1 MTHHLTF
8 NQYPKSVQLM
18 FEARRAKAHD
28 NEVKMDND
36 EIRKRRAIVEEAKN
50 TKTYGKGGDVF

>member
-1 MTHHLTF
+1 MTNHLTF
-8 NQYPKSVQLM
+8 YQYPKSVQLM

-28 NEVKMDND
+28 NEVKMDNE

>member
-1 MTHHLTF
+1 MTNHLTF

-28 NEVKMDND
+28 NETKMDN
-36 EIRKRRAIVEEAKN
+36 ESLLKRQKAIRMVKDS
-50 TKTYGKGGDVF
+50 KTYLTEKDVF